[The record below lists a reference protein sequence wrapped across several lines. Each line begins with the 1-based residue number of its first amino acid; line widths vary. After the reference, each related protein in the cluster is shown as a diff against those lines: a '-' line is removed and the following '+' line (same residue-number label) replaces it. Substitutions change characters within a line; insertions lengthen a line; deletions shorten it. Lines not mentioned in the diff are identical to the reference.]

1 MSVPK
6 LTAKGAD
13 IVDWLA
19 LGGTRGMLT
28 ELAAAAPEW
37 KPPTSLPT
45 LSQAIGSEVP
55 SWEVCGNQLVEEAGT
70 ATEPN
75 SLPVLGQPG
84 IMVRGWSHL
93 FAGYPRKGKTELL
106 ARLVR
111 SWLDSGETVLYLAEE
126 ARSTWALRL
135 AGIGGDWS
143 GLMVLFGLGIEPAVL
158 LARMRSGAETVV
170 IVDTIRN
177 LLQLVDERHNSEVA
191 RILNPWIGAAR
202 EGSKTIIFTHH
213 MRKGSGEHGEGIAG
227 GHALLAAADV
237 GIELLHDQS
246 HATRRVLRTYPR
258 LLPQRELVYER
269 RQDGSFVALGE
280 PDAVRKDEVKRR
292 LLELLTGDWQTTKEL
307 HGALEEPQ
315 PSQEQVRLAL
325 GALAQEHCH
334 RSGPAY

>member
-158 LARMRSGAETVV
+158 LDRKSVV
-170 IVDTIRN
+170 
-177 LLQLVDERHNSEVA
+177 
-191 RILNPWIGAAR
+191 
-202 EGSKTIIFTHH
+202 
-213 MRKGSGEHGEGIAG
+213 
-227 GHALLAAADV
+227 
-237 GIELLHDQS
+237 
-246 HATRRVLRTYPR
+246 
-258 LLPQRELVYER
+258 
-269 RQDGSFVALGE
+269 
-280 PDAVRKDEVKRR
+280 
-292 LLELLTGDWQTTKEL
+292 
-307 HGALEEPQ
+307 
-315 PSQEQVRLAL
+315 
-325 GALAQEHCH
+325 
-334 RSGPAY
+334 